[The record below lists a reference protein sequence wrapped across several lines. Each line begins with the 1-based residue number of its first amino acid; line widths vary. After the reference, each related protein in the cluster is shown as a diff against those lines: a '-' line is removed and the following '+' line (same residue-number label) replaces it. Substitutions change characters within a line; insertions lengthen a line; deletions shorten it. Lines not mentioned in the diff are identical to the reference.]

1 MGADTAAMGEALKGS
16 GAPAP
21 LSSSVAAT
29 DADLARLQTELR
41 TSANQVWDQMR
52 AAAGA
57 AGGLRGSAHPT
68 HVTAALAAL
77 QAPAAP
83 PDADPPPATNHLAAP
98 HPRLTPP

>member
-57 AGGLRGSAHPT
+57 AGGMRGSADLT
-68 HVTAALAAL
+68 QVTAALAAL
-77 QAPAAP
+77 EARVRAH
-83 PDADPPPATNHLAAP
+83 DADLTTATNDLDAHR
-98 HPRLTPP
+98 PR